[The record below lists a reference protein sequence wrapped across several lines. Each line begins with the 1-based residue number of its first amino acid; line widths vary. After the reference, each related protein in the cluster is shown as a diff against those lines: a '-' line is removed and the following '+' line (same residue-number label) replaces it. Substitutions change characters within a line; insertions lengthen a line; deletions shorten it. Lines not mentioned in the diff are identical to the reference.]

1 MCVRAY
7 AHVLIYVTALLLFSS
22 SYRSLLCSNLF
33 FCCQSAC
40 EQFSVFTCE
49 RGEVG
54 TAHCICLPENGG
66 GAGRARG
73 GECEKEGGGRERGG
87 GRSEGK
93 KL

>member
-1 MCVRAY
+1 
-7 AHVLIYVTALLLFSS
+7 
-22 SYRSLLCSNLF
+22 
-33 FCCQSAC
+33 
-40 EQFSVFTCE
+40 VFTCE

>member
-1 MCVRAY
+1 M
-7 AHVLIYVTALLLFSS
+7 LIYVTAPLLFSS

-49 RGEVG
+49 QFSLF
-54 TAHCICLPENGG
+54 TSLCICLPEKGG

-73 GECEKEGGGRERGG
+73 GECVREGGGRERGG
-87 GRSEGK
+87 REE
-93 KL
+93 